1 MIAPLPMVPPIE
13 VTVGSVEN
21 DLFDL
26 EMSRVP
32 RGPLAVLD
40 GVLYSKELSGRVYSS
55 TSSLF
60 GTTKVNDLV
69 VIPVILCDPFTLL
82 FSIIMLLLL
91 TILSSSTIILVFATG
106 IVVLLIGDNV

>member
-1 MIAPLPMVPPIE
+1 MVPPIE

-26 EMSRVP
+26 EISRVP

-55 TSSLF
+55 TSSLS
-60 GTTKVNDLV
+60 GTTNVNDLV
-69 VIPVILCDPFTLL
+69 VIPVTL
-82 FSIIMLLLL
+82 
-91 TILSSSTIILVFATG
+91 
-106 IVVLLIGDNV
+106 